1 AVKHPG
7 VINIARASMS
17 VANILTSGSL
27 YDDSDVL
34 DDREWVS
41 IFSRRYS
48 AFLVELLSPYVTS
61 RIPVSTDGKHRLYV
75 VRRGDIEIS
84 WATASPTDTGYVKTR
99 MAHKDQAVAFVRD
112 LLWKAVDPNRILL
125 VKRGD
130 QYRVESDP
138 VGSLASSRFAEES
151 VAYLR

>member
-1 AVKHPG
+1 LQTSDWTDRLDRAVAAAGHIGTAVKHPG

-75 VRRGDIEIS
+75 VRRGDIE
-84 WATASPTDTGYVKTR
+84 
-99 MAHKDQAVAFVRD
+99 
-112 LLWKAVDPNRILL
+112 
-125 VKRGD
+125 
-130 QYRVESDP
+130 
-138 VGSLASSRFAEES
+138 
-151 VAYLR
+151 